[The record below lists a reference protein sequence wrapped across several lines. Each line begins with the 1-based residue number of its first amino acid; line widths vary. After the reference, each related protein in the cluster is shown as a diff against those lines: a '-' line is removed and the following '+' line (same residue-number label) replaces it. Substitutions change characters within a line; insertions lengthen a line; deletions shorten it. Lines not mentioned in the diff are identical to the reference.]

1 MLHVIK
7 QAVPEKEHRL
17 RLRFA
22 DGCEGILDLTE
33 LINKNGV
40 YTKLRDDDA
49 FARVRVGPNGRWV
62 EWPQDIDLCADA
74 LYKLLQSNIEQ
85 QSTT

>member
-1 MLHVIK
+1 MLHVIEV
-7 QAVPEKEHRL
+7 AVPEKEHRL

-22 DGCEGILDLTE
+22 DGCEGILDLTG

-40 YTKLRDDDA
+40 YTKLRDDNA
-49 FARVRVGPNGRWV
+49 FTRVRVGPNGRWV